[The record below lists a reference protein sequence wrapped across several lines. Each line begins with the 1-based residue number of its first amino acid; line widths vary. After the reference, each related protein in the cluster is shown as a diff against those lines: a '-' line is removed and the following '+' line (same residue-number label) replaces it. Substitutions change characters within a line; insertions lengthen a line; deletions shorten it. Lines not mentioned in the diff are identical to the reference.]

1 MANEKERFEV
11 LLEEMES
18 KFNLVIETLIALR
31 DDFKELRDVVASH
44 EERLVGHDLRLQ
56 VFERE

>member
-44 EERLVGHDLRLQ
+44 EERLVGSRSQ
-56 VFERE
+56 AAGA

>member
-31 DDFKELRDVVASH
+31 DDFKKLRDVVASH
-44 EERLVGHDLRLQ
+44 EERPVGHDLRQQ